1 MAGFRRADSRMNLTI
16 TKRSDGCFTSPPRA
30 RRRTCTS
37 STRRSMFIEDRRR
50 TARPHSRA
58 SSNRYHR
65 QFFHTP
71 RWQVNEHRR
80 IEPVRN
86 EQVRKRGLPPL
97 VQSKQRRGQ
106 APLPDL
112 FISNQVLFNL
122 VILSPWTK
130 HN

>member
-1 MAGFRRADSRMNLTI
+1 MKLE
-16 TKRSDGCFTSPPRA
+16 K
-30 RRRTCTS
+30 
-37 STRRSMFIEDRRR
+37 
-50 TARPHSRA
+50 
-58 SSNRYHR
+58 
-65 QFFHTP
+65 
-71 RWQVNEHRR
+71 
-80 IEPVRN
+80 

-112 FISNQVLFNL
+112 FFFDQVMFNL